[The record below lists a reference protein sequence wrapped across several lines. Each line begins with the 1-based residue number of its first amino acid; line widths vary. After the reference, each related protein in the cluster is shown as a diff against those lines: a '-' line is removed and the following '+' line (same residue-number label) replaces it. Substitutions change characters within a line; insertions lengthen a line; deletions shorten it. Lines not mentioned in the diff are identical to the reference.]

1 MPVVI
6 AYQSLNSNC
15 SSTHGVMASA
25 HQRFTDQTHDH
36 YSSSYTKPSALV
48 LPTAGGTY
56 NSLPVQGPA
65 QLVPFAPEGTM
76 DKSNRD
82 GSEFFNMVSG
92 KFAQLHQNMFRE
104 FSRSYDLLVV
114 GELDGSHPDWHKL
127 QNSTGSF
134 LHASSPSRTCNCF
147 TVYGSKPINNVV
159 GEGNGWIAVQCSNVV
174 VVFVHV
180 PNSVAKNQTD
190 SRAFYHSI
198 WSQLAPEGKRI
209 DIIMGD
215 TNQPSD
221 AFTST
226 VVSKA
231 LNTTFADA
239 PVGGS
244 LGVMDFHGIKNIQ
257 GTNSN
262 AKSRYDILVY
272 NTSTIKSVKLKYISQ
287 FSPTGGN
294 VSAVTDHMG
303 MAAEVERI

>member
-25 HQRFTDQTHDH
+25 HQRFTDQAHDH
-36 YSSSYTKPSALV
+36 FASTYTKPSALV
-48 LPTAGGTY
+48 LPVGDGTF
-56 NSLPVQGPA
+56 NPLAVQGPA
-65 QLVPFAPEGTM
+65 QLLPFAPEGTM

-82 GSEFFNMVSG
+82 GGEFFDMVSG
-92 KFAQLHQNMFRE
+92 KFAQLHQNMHRE
-104 FSRSYDLLVV
+104 FGRSYDLLVV

-127 QNSTGSF
+127 QNTTGSF
-134 LHASSPSRTCNCF
+134 LYASSPSRTCNCF
-147 TVYGSKPINNVV
+147 TVYGSSTLNKVL
-159 GEGNGWIAVQCSNVV
+159 GEGTGWIAVQCGNVV
-174 VVFVHV
+174 AVFVHV

-198 WSQLAPEGKRI
+198 WSQIAPMGKQI
-209 DIIMGD
+209 DIVIGD

-239 PVGGS
+239 QSGS
-244 LGVMDFHGIKNIQ
+244 LKVMDFHGLNNIQ

-262 AKSRYDILVY
+262 GTQKYDVLVY
-272 NTSTIKSVKLKYISQ
+272 NTSTVKPVKLKYLSQ
-287 FSPTGGN
+287 FSPTSSN

-303 MAAEVERI
+303 MAAEVERV